1 MSNTKDCNLK
11 MQLAHDYFMKHGD
24 CSFIQQDV
32 EQAWL
37 YVDLMF
43 EHLEKRNLK
52 DLDCKDVKDSEC
64 NTPSTTIVEGF
75 TVNWDNLPEWAEWF
89 AIDETGYCYVYS
101 YKPYVKDFYNYWA
114 DFNRS
119 DDGRAERIGS
129 VEDVKDW
136 KNTLTKRPS
145 L

>member
-11 MQLAHDYFMKHGD
+11 IQLAHDYFMKYGD
-24 CSFIQQDV
+24 CSFIESDV
-32 EQAWL
+32 EKAWL

-43 EHLEKRNLK
+43 EQLEKREQK
-52 DLDCKDVKDSEC
+52 DKCCE
-64 NTPSTTIVEGF
+64 NTKSCTSSVEGF

-89 AIDETGYCYVYS
+89 AIDRDGCCYIYS
-101 YKPYVKDFYNYWA
+101 YKPQFIDGHNCWVNFDIVY
-114 DFNRS
+114 
-119 DDGRAERIGS
+119 DGRAECIGS
-129 VEDVKDW
+129 VEHVKDW

>member
-11 MQLAHDYFMKHGD
+11 MQLAHDYFMKHSD
-24 CSFIQQDV
+24 CLFIQQDV

-43 EHLEKRNLK
+43 EQLEKREQK
-52 DLDCKDVKDSEC
+52 DKCCE
-64 NTPSTTIVEGF
+64 NTKSCTSSVEGF

-89 AIDETGYCYVYS
+89 AVDRDGCCYIYS
-101 YKPYVKDFYNYWA
+101 YKPQTKDGYDYWG
-114 DFNRS
+114 DFNRV
-119 DDGRAERIGS
+119 DEGRAEIIGS
-129 VEDVKDW
+129 VDCVKDW

>member
-43 EHLEKRNLK
+43 EQLEKREQE
-52 DLDCKDVKDSEC
+52 DLDSQDVKDNEC
-64 NTPSTTIVEGF
+64 NTPCTSVVEGF

-89 AIDETGYCYVYS
+89 AVDKRGDCYIYSHEPQIQEGY
-101 YKPYVKDFYNYWA
+101 DYWA
-114 DFNRS
+114 YFDRGDEGKS
-119 DDGRAERIGS
+119 ERIDYVDCVNG
-129 VEDVKDW
+129 W
-136 KNTLTKRPS
+136 KNSLTKRPS